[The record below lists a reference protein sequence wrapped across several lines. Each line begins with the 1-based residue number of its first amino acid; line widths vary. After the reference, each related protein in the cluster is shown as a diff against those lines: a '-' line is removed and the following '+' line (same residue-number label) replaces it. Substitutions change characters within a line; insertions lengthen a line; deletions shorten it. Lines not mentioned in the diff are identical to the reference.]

1 MCLPIEMWLP
11 DGKELKAN
19 KQEHRVWKDTS
30 FPMFTNV
37 WQLSSNLPSFSF
49 SCSVLEDYYNLLSV
63 FFKKIDVYG
72 CVWVSGVLL
81 PKLGVSDPHRPYT
94 FCMSLS
100 SLATSDTG
108 KMVRWGRLFCGSEM
122 LSCGSCCEK
131 QNLRKRGRV

>member
-30 FPMFTNV
+30 FPIFTNV
-37 WQLSSNLPSFSF
+37 RQLSSSLHSFSF
-49 SCSVLEDYYNLLSV
+49 FCVVLEDYYNLLSV
-63 FFKKIDVYG
+63 FKKKQTDVYG
-72 CVWVSGVLL
+72 CVWVSGGLL
-81 PKLGVSDPHRPYT
+81 PKLGVSDPHLPYT

-100 SLATSDTG
+100 SDTG
-108 KMVRWGRLFCGSEM
+108 KMVRWGRLFCSSEM
-122 LSCGSCCEK
+122 VSCGSCCEK